1 MNAVIGAICGDII
14 GSVYEFNSI
23 KTKNF
28 ELFCENSI
36 FTDDTV
42 MTLAIANWLIKDKNS
57 SEVLIN
63 ELQYFGN
70 AYPNAGYGGMF
81 LDWLGQVNPKPYGS
95 WANGS
100 AMRVSACACVGKTL
114 GEVQDLAFKSSA
126 VTHNH
131 PEVSKVLWPLQMQFF
146 LQEMVHPRMKLE
158 VMLKMNM
165 GMI

>member
-131 PEVSKVLWPLQMQFF
+131 PQADGL
-146 LQEMVHPRMKLE
+146 
-158 VMLKMNM
+158 
-165 GMI
+165 